1 MGDTGRSSQTNL
13 RSSQANLRSAQADAR
28 NDTGGGGRY
37 LSLGRSDRESML
49 ATIGVA
55 HVDELFA
62 DIPAAARFAGM
73 LALEPAMSELE
84 LVEHLEELAA
94 ANASAGRVSSFLG
107 AGCNPHFVPTH
118 VDALI
123 QRQEFLTAYT
133 PYQAEVGQG
142 TLQAIFEFQSLVCML
157 TGMDVCNASVYDG
170 ASAVAEA
177 VLMARRLARR
187 GGRVLVSEGVHPAY
201 RSVAR
206 TYAKYLDDIEFE
218 VLPLDEHGRTVIG
231 QVDDD
236 VFAVVMQQ
244 PNFFGVVEDL
254 RQAGRQAATGGA
266 KFVVSTTEPVAFGL
280 AIPPAHAG
288 ADLVVGELQSFGNG
302 MNFGGPLVGFMA
314 CLDADKRNL
323 PGRLAGRTVDA
334 DGKDGYVLTLSTRE
348 QHIRRA
354 RATSNICTN
363 EALCALAACIHM
375 CSLGR
380 NGIAELARTNLAKTT
395 YARGLLAS
403 RGVRAVYDGPH
414 FNELVVRVGGDA
426 AEVVDRCLTRDVI
439 PGVALGRFD
448 AARADQLLMCVTEV
462 HSKQAIDHLADVLAE
477 AVA

>member
-1 MGDTGRSSQTNL
+1 MSETSRGAGPDT
-13 RSSQANLRSAQADAR
+13 R
-28 NDTGGGGRY
+28 NDVGGGGRY

-49 ATIGVA
+49 ATIGIE

-62 DIPAAARFAGM
+62 DIPTSVRFQGM
-73 LALEPAMSELE
+73 LGLEPALSELE

-94 ANASAGRVSSFLG
+94 ANAPDGRLLSFLG

-142 TLQAIFEFQSLVCML
+142 TLQAIFEFQSLVCLL

-177 VLMARRLARR
+177 VLMARRLTRR
-187 GGRVLVSEGVHPAY
+187 GGRVLLSEGVHPAC
-201 RSVAR
+201 RAVAR
-206 TYAKYLDDIEFE
+206 TYARYLDDIEFE
-218 VLPLDEHGRTVIG
+218 VLPLDEQGRTVVSD
-231 QVDDD
+231 VDDD
-236 VFAVVMQQ
+236 VFAVVLQQ

-254 RQAGRQAATGGA
+254 RRAGERAAAGGA

-280 AIPPAHAG
+280 AIPPAQAG
-288 ADLVVGELQSFGNG
+288 ADLVVGDLQSFGNG

-334 DGKDGYVLTLSTRE
+334 DGKEGYVLTLSTRE

-380 NGIAELARTNLAKTT
+380 RGITDLAQNNLAKAT
-395 YARGLLAS
+395 YARAQLAA
-403 RGVRAVYDGPH
+403 RGVPTVYDGPH
-414 FNELVVRVGGDA
+414 FNEIVVRVGGDA
-426 AEVVDRCLTRDVI
+426 VEVVDRCLARDVI

-448 AARADQLLMCVTEV
+448 AGRADQLLICVTEV
-462 HSKQAIDHLADVLAE
+462 HRRSAIDRLADVLAE